1 MTVRFP
7 HLSCNKSLQVEVK
20 NRFRFFNHERLRKVT
35 KAWERYV
42 EWLLGRQYL
51 DMDEFLK
58 SGHRG
63 VEENFTAIS

>member
-1 MTVRFP
+1 MIGAF
-7 HLSCNKSLQVEVK
+7 LSEESLM
-20 NRFRFFNHERLRKVT
+20 RL
-35 KAWERYV
+35 ASCILMDINE

-51 DMDEFLK
+51 DMDEFLE